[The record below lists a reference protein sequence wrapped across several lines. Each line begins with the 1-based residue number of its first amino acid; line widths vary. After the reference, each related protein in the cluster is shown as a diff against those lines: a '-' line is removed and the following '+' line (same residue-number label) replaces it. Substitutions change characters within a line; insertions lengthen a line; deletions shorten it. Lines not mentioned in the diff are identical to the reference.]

1 MGFGWRM
8 AAAAAATAL
17 MLGSAAQAADLDVG
31 PESDQYGY
39 QEPSGEYGYQE
50 PSREYGRI
58 EEAPVEPRR
67 RWREWRFHDRPVA
80 EGRVWSRPALARP
93 AWSYGGECRVIIKE
107 RVNPWGE
114 RVVREIRRCD

>member
-17 MLGSAAQAADLDVG
+17 MLGSAAQAADLDVV

-39 QEPSGEYGYQE
+39 QEPSGEYG
-50 PSREYGRI
+50 SI